1 MALNLAVQICC
12 KLQNYFAEITFAKF
26 PTTRSNGKCL
36 DFPGKPVLF
45 TDSARPFVLALA
57 EWKEQNDGTGMGWHF
72 QHARPPQI
80 PWLIIIFA
88 IEFAILDYPP
98 LGKPI
103 YHCCRCLHHSKPA
116 LPICNVYP
124 NGQTA
129 HIWATILKASR
140 IPSCK
145 QTLLVYQPTLSFLAL
160 RVDCTSITRNG
171 SVQLCA

>member
-1 MALNLAVQICC
+1 MQGS
-12 KLQNYFAEITFAKF
+12 
-26 PTTRSNGKCL
+26 RSQSFQPHGAMVSVWI
-36 DFPGKPVLF
+36 FPGKPVLF

-80 PWLIIIFA
+80 PWLIIIFT
-88 IEFAILDYPP
+88 IKFAILDYPP

>member
-1 MALNLAVQICC
+1 MSGFSLANRSSLHRFC
-12 KLQNYFAEITFAKF
+12 ETFRLGLGRMEGAY
-26 PTTRSNGKCL
+26 P
-36 DFPGKPVLF
+36 
-45 TDSARPFVLALA
+45 
-57 EWKEQNDGTGMGWHF
+57 DGTGMGWHF
-72 QHARPPQI
+72 QHARSPQI

-88 IEFAILDYPP
+88 LKFAILDSLVWADPSED
-98 LGKPI
+98 
-103 YHCCRCLHHSKPA
+103 HCCRCLHHSKPA

-145 QTLLVYQPTLSFLAL
+145 QTLLVYLPTLSFLAL
-160 RVDCTSITRNG
+160 RVDCTSISRNG